1 MKDGVIKRLEED
13 KYLLK
18 LNNSYIFL
26 DKYLNVRENIFKVIR
41 FKFKKNNFAEI
52 EMPNLLEE
60 EFIADSPIYNL
71 LDRIKQ
77 FKVFFSGRKFFN
89 LAHSHEEIFSKFVAN
104 KKINKNSV
112 FYQITKKYRPE
123 FSNSIYNLNEFY
135 MVDMYFLADSTKV
148 LDDYYR
154 LIKSIFSE
162 IMSELKMSFKI
173 SKNFIDP
180 EFKVHS
186 QEFYSQDESN
196 NDNIEIAHIFQL
208 NEMYSKIYFPKL
220 NVKHM
225 ICFGI
230 GIDRLAIL
238 KCIKGVSNE

>member
-1 MKDGVIKRLEED
+1 MKDGMIKKLED
-13 KYLLK
+13 NKYLLK

-26 DKYLNVRENIFKVIR
+26 DKYLQVRENILKVIKS
-41 FKFKKNNFAEI
+41 KFKKNNFTEI

-77 FKVFFSGRKFFN
+77 FKVFFSGKKFFN
-89 LAHSHEEIFSKFVAN
+89 LAHSHEEIFSEFVAN

-135 MVDMYFLADSTKV
+135 MMDMYLLADSTKI
-148 LDDYYR
+148 LNDYYK

-162 IMSELKMSFKI
+162 IMSELNISFKI

-180 EFKVHS
+180 EFKVNS
-186 QEFYSQDESN
+186 QEFYSQDELN
-196 NDNIEIAHIFQL
+196 NDIEIAHIFKL

-220 NVKHM
+220 NIRHM

-238 KCIKGVSNE
+238 QCVRGTKQ